1 MKDMLARL
9 EKADPET
16 YQRITEFH
24 WLDDIMSRH
33 EYECDEWGHRA
44 TLSMPDFYEDAILQ
58 AVLQEAITSRGW
70 LLEQSTYTVKPSAKI
85 WKTAD
90 PIWKT
95 YRGVGD
101 SPVAALL
108 AAYLSAIEEQA

>member
-1 MKDMLARL
+1 MKAMLDRLKGADLNTFAAYVKLMRDCNMFIDARIS
-9 EKADPET
+9 P
-16 YQRITEFH
+16 
-24 WLDDIMSRH
+24 
-33 EYECDEWGHRA
+33 
-44 TLSMPDFYEDAILQ
+44 AILQ